1 MNRRSF
7 LKSFFV
13 VAGVATVAP
22 EMLLS
27 KPDLRQI
34 DFSITEE
41 IGALYYNPMAVE
53 QMASAFASI
62 QRHDLGVN
70 YMFVHP
76 QVYKEWCP
84 EGYAKMVAMDEEAAD
99 VPSSSNGRTVDFEST
114 NRGSNPRDGAKQ
126 KSFFETWSE
135 TNNSVVL

>member
-41 IGALYYNPMAVE
+41 IGDIYYNPMAVE
-53 QMASAFASI
+53 QMAEAFAAI
-62 QRHDLGVN
+62 QRNNLGVN

-76 QVYKEWCP
+76 QVYKEWNP
-84 EGYAKMVAMDEEAAD
+84 EGYAKLVAMQDEATD
-99 VPSSSNGRTVDFEST
+99 VPSSSNGRTAVFEAA
-114 NRGSNPRDGAKQ
+114 NRGSNPRDGARQ
-126 KSFFETWSE
+126 KKIGQS
-135 TNNSVVL
+135 

>member
-22 EMLLS
+22 EMLF

-34 DFSITEE
+34 DFSIHEE
-41 IGALYYNPMAVE
+41 MGTVIYNPMALE
-53 QMASAFASI
+53 QMADAFAAV
-62 QRHDLGVN
+62 QRQSFAPQ

-76 QVYKEWCP
+76 QVYKEWNP
-84 EGYAKMVAMDEEAAD
+84 EGYAKLVALQEQA
-99 VPSSSNGRTVDFEST
+99 T
-114 NRGSNPRDGAKQ
+114 
-126 KSFFETWSE
+126 
-135 TNNSVVL
+135 

>member
-53 QMASAFASI
+53 QMAEAFAAI
-62 QRHDLGVN
+62 QRHDLGVS

-76 QVYKEWCP
+76 QVYKEWNP
-84 EGYAKMVAMDEEAAD
+84 EGYAKLVAMQDEATD
-99 VPSSSNGRTVDFEST
+99 VPSSSNGRTAVFEAA
-114 NRGSNPRDGAKQ
+114 NRGSNPRDGARQ
-126 KSFFETWSE
+126 KKIGQS
-135 TNNSVVL
+135 